1 MLTSDRPGDRCA
13 LDPAYGDR
21 AGTVTKTRI
30 LWHDKWQRNRERSS
44 VSGADSG
51 RCSIHQHVS
60 NGRGPCLRSL
70 RDNCSDCLR
79 GCSTTSCRFLIDA
92 RNLGSLG
99 GAVEGYV
106 SKYSFTDDRRLQAMW
121 TSLTS
126 DAIQYAAF
134 WARYKTHVNRRNS
147 AAHRGLDED
156 GQQMTKAKAEDSIE
170 VAGLFLAHI
179 KDVLTKNGLAH
190 LA

>member
-1 MLTSDRPGDRCA
+1 MTTHQVTASGVVRSSGSATASVIRFQERILDAARYISTSPTAG
-13 LDPAYGDR
+13 DPAFAASVIIAQTACEVAAQR
-21 AGTVTKTRI
+21 AV
-30 LWHDKWQRNRERSS
+30 E
-44 VSGADSG
+44 
-51 RCSIHQHVS
+51 
-60 NGRGPCLRSL
+60 
-70 RDNCSDCLR
+70 
-79 GCSTTSCRFLIDA
+79 FLIDA

-99 GAVEGYV
+99 EAIEGYV
-106 SKYSFTDDRRLQAMW
+106 SKYSFTDDRLQAMW
-121 TSLTS
+121 TSLTG

-134 WARYKTHVNRRNS
+134 WARYKTHVKRRNS

-170 VAGLFLAHI
+170 VADLFLAHI

>member
-1 MLTSDRPGDRCA
+1 MTSGSATASVVRFQERILDAARYISTSPTAG
-13 LDPAYGDR
+13 DPAFAASVIIAQTACEVAAQR
-21 AGTVTKTRI
+21 AV
-30 LWHDKWQRNRERSS
+30 E
-44 VSGADSG
+44 
-51 RCSIHQHVS
+51 
-60 NGRGPCLRSL
+60 
-70 RDNCSDCLR
+70 
-79 GCSTTSCRFLIDA
+79 FLIDA

-99 GAVEGYV
+99 EAIECYV

-126 DAIQYAAF
+126 DAIQHAAF
-134 WARYKTHVNRRNS
+134 WARYKTHVKRRNS

-179 KDVLTKNGLAH
+179 KNVLTNNGLAH